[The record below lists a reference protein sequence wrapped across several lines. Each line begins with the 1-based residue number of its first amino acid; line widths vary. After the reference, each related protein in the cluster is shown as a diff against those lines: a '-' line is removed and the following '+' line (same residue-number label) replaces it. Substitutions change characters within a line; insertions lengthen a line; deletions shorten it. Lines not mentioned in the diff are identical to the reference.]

1 MRCAPVLSL
10 LCDGIDACVEGDA
23 DVCVGITDGV
33 FFGGGSWR
41 LVSFRSSSGGF
52 NNAADRRFVNLCS
65 GSSGRRRRCEEDG
78 PRSSLFII
86 PGGFTASAGDG
97 GTRFVYQLVEMPGWV
112 LYPTFFGG
120 SATLRGDSSS
130 GVLGCMAFHAA
141 SDSSQSGEVMALCH
155 LFLQPDRSAG
165 SKQVGLD
172 LLLKTASK
180 LFASSSGRRSASS
193 DMLRSPAARGTGRN
207 LQGLGCNFIF
217 FRGCLCKNLDVTT
230 KKYL

>member
-1 MRCAPVLSL
+1 MAAVRCAPVLL
-10 LCDGIDACVEGDA
+10 LLRDGIDVRIEGDA

-41 LVSFRSSSGGF
+41 LVSLRSSSGGF

-65 GSSGRRRRCEEDG
+65 GSSGRRRQCEEDG
-78 PRSSLFII
+78 PRFII

-112 LYPTFFGG
+112 LFPTFFGG

-155 LFLQPDRSAG
+155 LFLQPGCSAG

-172 LLLKTASK
+172 LLLKMASK

-193 DMLRSPAARGTGRN
+193 DMLRSSAARGTGRN
-207 LQGLGCNFIF
+207 L
-217 FRGCLCKNLDVTT
+217 
-230 KKYL
+230 

>member
-1 MRCAPVLSL
+1 MRHAPVLL
-10 LCDGIDACVEGDA
+10 LLHDGVDVCVDGDA
-23 DVCVGITDGV
+23 NVCVGITNGV
-33 FFGGGSWR
+33 FFGGGSWK
-41 LVSFRSSSGGF
+41 LVSLRSSSGGI
-52 NNAADRRFVNLCS
+52 NNAADQRFVNLCS
-65 GSSGRRRRCEEDG
+65 SSSGRCRRCEEDG

-120 SATLRGDSSS
+120 SPTLRGDSSF

-155 LFLQPDRSAG
+155 LFLQPGRSAG

-172 LLLKTASK
+172 LLLKMPSK
-180 LFASSSGRRSASS
+180 IFASSSGRRSASS
-193 DMLRSPAARGTGRN
+193 NMLRSTARRTGRN

-217 FRGCLCKNLDVTT
+217 FRGCCKNLDVTT

>member
-1 MRCAPVLSL
+1 VAAVRRAPVLL
-10 LCDGIDACVEGDA
+10 LLRDGVDVCVEGDA

-33 FFGGGSWR
+33 FFGGGSW
-41 LVSFRSSSGGF
+41 
-52 NNAADRRFVNLCS
+52 S

-86 PGGFTASAGDG
+86 PGGFTASASDG

-112 LYPTFFGG
+112 LFPTFFGG
-120 SATLRGDSSS
+120 FATLRGDSSS

-155 LFLQPDRSAG
+155 LFLQPGRSAG

-193 DMLRSPAARGTGRN
+193 DMLRSPAFDGVFVR
-207 LQGLGCNFIF
+207 IWM
-217 FRGCLCKNLDVTT
+217 
-230 KKYL
+230 

>member
-1 MRCAPVLSL
+1 MRCAPVLFL
-10 LCDGIDACVEGDA
+10 LRDGIDVCIEGDV

-33 FFGGGSWR
+33 FFGGGSW
-41 LVSFRSSSGGF
+41 SS
-52 NNAADRRFVNLCS
+52 
-65 GSSGRRRRCEEDG
+65 SSGRRRRCEEDG

-112 LYPTFFGG
+112 LFPTFFGG

-155 LFLQPDRSAG
+155 LFLQPGRSAG
-165 SKQVGLD
+165 SK
-172 LLLKTASK
+172 
-180 LFASSSGRRSASS
+180 
-193 DMLRSPAARGTGRN
+193 
-207 LQGLGCNFIF
+207 
-217 FRGCLCKNLDVTT
+217 
-230 KKYL
+230 

>member
-1 MRCAPVLSL
+1 MVDHMLGPWGARPGRL
-10 LCDGIDACVEGDA
+10 LYWAVYEKQIYIGEAM
-23 DVCVGITDGV
+23 TK
-33 FFGGGSWR
+33 R
-41 LVSFRSSSGGF
+41 Y
-52 NNAADRRFVNLCS
+52 
-65 GSSGRRRRCEEDG
+65 G

-112 LYPTFFGG
+112 LFPTFFGG
-120 SATLRGDSSS
+120 SATLRGDSSF

-141 SDSSQSGEVMALCH
+141 SDSSQSGEVMPLCH
-155 LFLQPDRSAG
+155 LFLQPGRLAG

>member
-1 MRCAPVLSL
+1 MAAARCAPVLL
-10 LCDGIDACVEGDA
+10 LLRDGVAVRVEGDA

-33 FFGGGSWR
+33 FFGGGSW
-41 LVSFRSSSGGF
+41 
-52 NNAADRRFVNLCS
+52 S

-112 LYPTFFGG
+112 LFPTFFGG

-130 GVLGCMAFHAA
+130 GVLGCMAFHAV
-141 SDSSQSGEVMALCH
+141 SDSSQSGEMMALSH
-155 LFLQPDRSAG
+155 LFLQSGRSVG
-165 SKQVGLD
+165 SKHVGLD

-193 DMLRSPAARGTGRN
+193 DMLRSPAARRTGRN

-217 FRGCLCKNLDVTT
+217 F
-230 KKYL
+230 